1 MILWKIPRMI
11 LSKNLHNILQ
21 GIANK
26 QGAAISFWPSR
37 SVARQCTMNCVNF
50 SRSRKVRLTMTD
62 DQQKSPTP
70 NNQKRVVFCDFDG
83 TITVEETFVAMLK
96 HFAPELSSQLM
107 PEIYARRLS
116 LRSGVRQLLESIPS
130 ECYGE
135 IVEFSRGKLM
145 RPGLVELLDFLDERK
160 VDFAIISGGLRIMVE
175 TVMGDL
181 VNRAS
186 VIYAVDVDA
195 SGPRLQ
201 VNSEFE
207 GDTELVSKVRVMG
220 QHPADEQVAIGDSLT
235 DFNMALQASSVFAR
249 DRLAE
254 YLDEQ
259 QKPYTKWDNFF
270 DVLESLSQK
279 WN

>member
-1 MILWKIPRMI
+1 
-11 LSKNLHNILQ
+11 
-21 GIANK
+21 
-26 QGAAISFWPSR
+26 
-37 SVARQCTMNCVNF
+37 
-50 SRSRKVRLTMTD
+50 MTD

-70 NNQKRVVFCDFDG
+70 NNHKRVVFCDFDG

-160 VDFAIISGGLRIMVE
+160 VDFAIVSGGLRIVVE

-181 VNRAS
+181 VHRAS

-220 QHPADEQVAIGDSLT
+220 QHPAEEQVAIGDSLT

>member
-1 MILWKIPRMI
+1 MILWKIPSKI

-21 GIANK
+21 GIAYK
-26 QGAAISFWPSR
+26 QGVAISFWPSR

-50 SRSRKVRLTMTD
+50 SGSRKVRLTMTD

-70 NNQKRVVFCDFDG
+70 NNHKRVVFCDFDG

-220 QHPADEQVAIGDSLT
+220 QHPAEEQVAIGDSLT

>member
-1 MILWKIPRMI
+1 
-11 LSKNLHNILQ
+11 
-21 GIANK
+21 
-26 QGAAISFWPSR
+26 
-37 SVARQCTMNCVNF
+37 
-50 SRSRKVRLTMTD
+50 MTD
-62 DQQKSPTP
+62 DQQKSLTP
-70 NNQKRVVFCDFDG
+70 NNHKRVVFCDFDG

-96 HFAPELSSQLM
+96 HFSPELSSQLM

-160 VDFAIISGGLRIMVE
+160 VDFLIISGGLRIMVE

-220 QHPADEQVAIGDSLT
+220 QHPAEEQVAIGDSLT

>member
-1 MILWKIPRMI
+1 MIPWMI
-11 LSKNLHNILQ
+11 LSKNLPNILQ
-21 GIANK
+21 EIANK

-50 SRSRKVRLTMTD
+50 PRSRKVRLTMTD

-181 VNRAS
+181 VHRAS
-186 VIYAVDVDA
+186 VIYAVDVDP

-220 QHPADEQVAIGDSLT
+220 QHPAEEQVAIGDSLT

>member
-1 MILWKIPRMI
+1 
-11 LSKNLHNILQ
+11 
-21 GIANK
+21 
-26 QGAAISFWPSR
+26 
-37 SVARQCTMNCVNF
+37 
-50 SRSRKVRLTMTD
+50 MTD

-107 PEIYARRLS
+107 PEMYARRLS

-160 VDFAIISGGLRIMVE
+160 VDFVIISGGLRIMVE

-207 GDTELVSKVRVMG
+207 GDTELVSKVQMMG
-220 QHPADEQVAIGDSLT
+220 QHPAEEQVAIGDSLT